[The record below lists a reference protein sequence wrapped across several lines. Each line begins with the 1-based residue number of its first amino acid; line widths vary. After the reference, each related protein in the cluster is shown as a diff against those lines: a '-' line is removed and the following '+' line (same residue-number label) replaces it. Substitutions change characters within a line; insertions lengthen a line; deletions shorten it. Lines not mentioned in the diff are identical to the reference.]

1 MSSKY
6 DAESRHPFADELECG
21 FCQKTKPRNVTN
33 VLQSGGLKKAHPF
46 YRCMFVCNDCRDFMF
61 VPIENNIARAMGA
74 MVGRP

>member
-21 FCQKTKPRNVTN
+21 FCQITKPRNVVN
-33 VLQSGGLKKAHPF
+33 VLQSGGLKKVHPF
-46 YRCMFVCNDCRDFMF
+46 CHCMFVCNDCRDMMF
-61 VPIENNIARAMGA
+61 VPIENNIAKAMGA